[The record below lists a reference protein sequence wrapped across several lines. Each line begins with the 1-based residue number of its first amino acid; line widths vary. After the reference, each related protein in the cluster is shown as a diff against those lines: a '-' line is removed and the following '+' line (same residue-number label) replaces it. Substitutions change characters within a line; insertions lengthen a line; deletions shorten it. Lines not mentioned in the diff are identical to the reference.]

1 MSYQNLKSNPNP
13 KYNEDELK
21 GMFRQYLKSTNTIS
35 NPVALEAFVDD
46 PVKSARTFDAFRKT
60 ISLPLKEQSVVDPF
74 TGKVTTQK
82 TGSGFLIGSGTL
94 SEKIR
99 TELNN
104 APQIKQTLSE
114 ELAKFAQDSGFNLKQ
129 TELKAVPGSLIL
141 RSRYDILPDDA
152 MQETPQ
158 QQVQDSSY
166 SDFFSFVPPNAEL
179 GYKNSLFL
187 QHRRHEKMELYDSNT
202 KPIDN
207 VPNTLGFHSSLNDLQ
222 FIPVMADL
230 REIEKSVL
238 LRTPFKN
245 LSGVAALPGSNM
257 ISEEPFSDEIRSS
270 FLIPG
275 EIQPGP
281 FTRDNF
287 SQPLAADFNNYI
299 GMKPYYDQLRYP
311 YNPSFQPT
319 AQRSEADML
328 IQAYTLGPQIY

>member
-1 MSYQNLKSNPNP
+1 MSGNSNPHTY
-13 KYNEDELK
+13 YNENDLK
-21 GMFRQYLKSTNTIS
+21 GMFRQYLKNTNMVT

-46 PVKSARTFDAFRKT
+46 PVKSANAFNAFRKT
-60 ISLPLKEQSVVDPF
+60 VAYTDQDKTVTNPLTNQ
-74 TGKVTTQK
+74 TTTIKAGQA
-82 TGSGFLIGSGTL
+82 SRINQGTL
-94 SEKIR
+94 SEGVR

-104 APQIKQTLSE
+104 APEIKQTITN
-114 ELAKFAQDSGFNLKQ
+114 ELAKFVQDSGFNLKQ
-129 TELKAVPGSLIL
+129 AELKAVPGSLIL
-141 RSRYDILPDDA
+141 RSRYDILPDGA
-152 MQETPQ
+152 LQETPQ

-166 SDFFSFVPPNAEL
+166 SDFFSFVPPNGEL

-187 QHRRHEKMELYDSNT
+187 QNRQHEKMKLYDSNT

-299 GMKPYYDQLRYP
+299 GMKPYYDQMRYP